1 MVRQALRIAQSNSRE
16 RGRVVGLCIPKK
28 GIGCVLPIYKECILN
43 GPPELR
49 ESGANGLN
57 EAINL
62 SDAEAL
68 KSSIMNVTGPL
79 IRVLGERFS
88 TDIKVAI
95 LETLSTFMGKVG
107 VQLKPFLPQ
116 LQPTLLK
123 GLNDPARPVR
133 VKAGNALGLLS
144 QIHVRIDPIFV
155 ELLSGLKMNDDSSFK
170 ETYLLA
176 LKNCLTVVASK
187 ISEDIKKQTEQSLVN
202 CQSNESDIVRQLASN
217 CKEILLSS
225 N

>member
-1 MVRQALRIAQSNSRE
+1 MRNHQKHHESSVVVLSIA
-16 RGRVVGLCIPKK
+16 KK
-28 GIGCVLPIYKECILN
+28 FRL
-43 GPPELR
+43 
-49 ESGANGLN
+49 
-57 EAINL
+57 
-62 SDAEAL
+62 
-68 KSSIMNVTGPL
+68 
-79 IRVLGERFS
+79 
-88 TDIKVAI
+88 
-95 LETLSTFMGKVG
+95 VG

-123 GLNDPARPVR
+123 GLNDPARQVR

-155 ELLSGLKMNDDSSFK
+155 ELLNGLKMNDDPSFK

-176 LKNCLTVVASK
+176 LKNCLAAVASK
-187 ISEDIKKQTEQSLVN
+187 LSEDMKKQTEQSLIN
-202 CQSNESDIVRQLASN
+202 CQSNESDVVRQTALS

>member
-1 MVRQALRIAQSNSRE
+1 MEDYDNAYESRRNAMIIWRKIPLAKQKKTRTN
-16 RGRVVGLCIPKK
+16 RGENQDV
-28 GIGCVLPIYKECILN
+28 
-43 GPPELR
+43 
-49 ESGANGLN
+49 
-57 EAINL
+57 
-62 SDAEAL
+62 
-68 KSSIMNVTGPL
+68 
-79 IRVLGERFS
+79 
-88 TDIKVAI
+88 
-95 LETLSTFMGKVG
+95 VG

-123 GLNDPARPVR
+123 GLNDPARQVR

-155 ELLSGLKMNDDSSFK
+155 ELLNGLKMNDDPSFK

-176 LKNCLTVVASK
+176 LKNCLAAVASK
-187 ISEDIKKQTEQSLVN
+187 LSEDMKKQTEQSLIN
-202 CQSNESDIVRQLASN
+202 CQSNESDVVRQTALS